1 MMRISDL
8 EPYININTEV
18 IVLDWD
24 GDEVGRYDGKNSL
37 DEIQDAIISLF
48 WVAKDKL
55 VIEVY

>member
-1 MMRISDL
+1 MLRISDV

-18 IVLDWD
+18 VVLNWD

-37 DEIQDAIISLF
+37 EEIQDSVISQF

>member
-8 EPYININTEV
+8 EPYININTE
-18 IVLDWD
+18 IVVLNWD

-37 DEIQDAIISLF
+37 DEIQDSVISQF

>member
-37 DEIQDAIISLF
+37 EEIQDSVISQF